1 MKVTV
6 FQDSDGRKTGFC
18 VSGHAGYARA
28 GKDIVCAA
36 VSVLTEN
43 TVNSIEALTEDR
55 PEQFAVNEKEGFL
68 YFRLKQVSR
77 ESALLLDSMVLCL
90 QSIAEEYGKFLE
102 IQFEEE

>member
-6 FQDSDGRKTGFC
+6 FQDSEGKRKGFS
-18 VSGHAGYARA
+18 VSGHAGYAKS

-36 VSVLTEN
+36 VSILTEN
-43 TVNSIEALTEDR
+43 TVNSIEALAGQKPDV
-55 PEQFAVNEKEGFL
+55 FAVNEKEGFL
-68 YFRLKQVSR
+68 YFRLKQVSK
-77 ESALLLDSMVLCL
+77 ESALLLDSMVLGL